1 MLNLSVRRARRG
13 LILAVLALVAGATA
27 CEDPF
32 EITAQYPNVDQT
44 FELWA
49 ISGSPAAYPSGLLVV
64 APGLPQATAV
74 RLDASGNFDIAVD
87 IDALGRLTRPAGRQ
101 RRLADRRLACDPVPA
116 ADGVVQRHSR
126 RASRRMVAGLRA
138 APSAR
143 GQAFLLRI
151 STLYCQFDI
160 RQDIYA
166 KFYVDSIIPAD
177 RRVKLRSRINPN
189 CGFRSL
195 LNGVPE
201 Y

>member
-1 MLNLSVRRARRG
+1 MLNHPVRRVRRG
-13 LILAVLALVAGATA
+13 LLLAVLALVAGATA

-32 EITAQYPNVDQT
+32 EITAQFPNIDQT

-49 ISGSPAAYPSGLLVV
+49 ISGSPAAYPSGLLLV

-74 RLDASGNFDIAVD
+74 RLDAAGNFDIAVD
-87 IDALGRLTRPAGRQ
+87 IDTLGRLRVLPVGSIVSPITGTRVIQFQ
-101 RRLADRRLACDPVPA
+101 RPTVSYSVIPDAPR
-116 ADGVVQRHSR
+116 DGWSPDSVLLV
-126 RASRRMVAGLRA
+126 GE
-138 APSAR
+138 

-151 STLYCQFDI
+151 STQYCQFDI

-166 KFYVDSIIPAD
+166 KFYVDSIIPD
-177 RRVKLRSRINPN
+177 ERRVKLRSRINPN

-195 LNGVPE
+195 LNGIPE